1 MPSSSLELRRR
12 YPGWALVTGASS
24 GIGAGYAEALAGAGF
39 DIVLVARGEG
49 RLRAEAR
56 KIEDTFGVKTR
67 ILLEDLSSPE
77 AGSRIARSVEDL
89 QIGVLVNN
97 AGTGWIGRFDLQTP
111 EDHARL
117 IALHCTLPT
126 DLVRRF
132 VGPMKERGN
141 GAIVLVSS
149 AGALVPLPYYAVYG
163 ATKAYLS
170 SWGEALAEEL
180 RGTGVDLLV
189 VQPGDTKTGF
199 QEVAGEMSTRWTSV
213 ETVVSESLAALG
225 RKTTVIPGFS
235 DRLTMA
241 ITRFLP
247 RRLLVRMVGARQR
260 DQTPADRR

>member
-1 MPSSSLELRRR
+1 MPSSSFDLCGR
-12 YPGWALVTGASS
+12 YPGWALVTGGSS
-24 GIGAGYAEALAGAGF
+24 GIGAGFAAALAQAGF
-39 DIVLVARGEG
+39 DIVLVARGEA
-49 RLRAEAR
+49 RLRAEAQ
-56 KIEDTFGVKTR
+56 KIEETFRVRTR
-67 ILLEDLSSPE
+67 VLVEDLSLPE
-77 AGSRIARSVEDL
+77 AGSRIAGAVEDL
-89 QIGVLVNN
+89 DIGVLINN

-132 VGPMKERGN
+132 MGPMKQRGT

-170 SWGEALAEEL
+170 SWGEALAEEF

-199 QEVAGEMSTRWTSV
+199 QEVAGEMSTKWISV

-225 RKTTVIPGFS
+225 RKTTVIPGFF
-235 DRLTMA
+235 DRITMA

-247 RRLLVRMVGARQR
+247 RRLLVRILRARQL
-260 DQTPADRR
+260 DQSPADRR

>member
-1 MPSSSLELRRR
+1 MPSSSPDLRRR

-24 GIGAGYAEALAGAGF
+24 GIGAGFAEALARAGF
-39 DIVLVARGEG
+39 DIVLVARGEE

-56 KIEDTFGVKTR
+56 KIEEQFGVKTR
-67 ILLEDLSSPE
+67 VLIEDLSSQG
-77 AGSRIARSVEDL
+77 AGSRVARSVEDL
-89 QIGVLVNN
+89 EIGVLVNN

-132 VGPMKERGN
+132 MGAMKERGD

-163 ATKAYLS
+163 GTKAYLS

-199 QEVAGEMSTRWTSV
+199 QDVAGEMSTKWTSV

-247 RRLLVRMVGARQR
+247 RRLLVRILRARGR